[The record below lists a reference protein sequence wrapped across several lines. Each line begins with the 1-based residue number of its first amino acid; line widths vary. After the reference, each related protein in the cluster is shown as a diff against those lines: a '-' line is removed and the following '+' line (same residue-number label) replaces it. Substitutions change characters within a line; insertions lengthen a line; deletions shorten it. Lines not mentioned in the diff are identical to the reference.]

1 MADAEMH
8 AQTGKQPMGR
18 KPVAEH
24 YANYRNSQ
32 AFLDLYQTAYIA
44 PSNWQQLASKIIKTK
59 QLFCS

>member
-18 KPVAEH
+18 EPVAEH

-32 AFLDLYQTAYIA
+32 AFLDLYQTAYIT
-44 PSNWQQLASKIIKTK
+44 PSN
-59 QLFCS
+59 